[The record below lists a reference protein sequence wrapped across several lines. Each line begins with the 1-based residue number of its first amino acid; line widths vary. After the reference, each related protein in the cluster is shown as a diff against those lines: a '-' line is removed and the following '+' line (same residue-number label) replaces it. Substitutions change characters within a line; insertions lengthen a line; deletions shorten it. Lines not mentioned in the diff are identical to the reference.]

1 MKPVAAVAML
11 LVLMPVLAVS
21 TPAALAQE
29 SLRKVDRQ
37 GPVTVSATLLVPPAA
52 GIPIKVRV
60 ALDTHSVD
68 LDGVAFESNVA
79 LRRPDGSE
87 VAATV
92 EQVTG
97 SGHHRTA
104 VLAFPAPGD
113 VAQIR
118 VVVKNVGGIAERIFT
133 WEIGA
138 GR

>member
-1 MKPVAAVAML
+1 MKLLAAAAL
-11 LVLMPVLAVS
+11 FLVLMQVLAVS
-21 TPAALAQE
+21 APTALAQE
-29 SLRKVDRQ
+29 SLRKLDRQ
-37 GPVTVSATLLVPPAA
+37 GPVTVSVTLLAPPAIGA
-52 GIPIKVRV
+52 PIKMRV

-68 LDGVAFESNVA
+68 LDGVAFESSVA

-104 VLAFPAPGD
+104 VLAFPPSGD
-113 VAQIR
+113 AAQIR
-118 VVVKNVGGIAERIFT
+118 VVVKNVGGIGERIFA